1 MNARFVF
8 FMAYKYFSSWRK
20 QSVIIVAA
28 ITGAVFLYVLT
39 YSMLGGLVEA
49 TLSKTIG
56 LAVPHVEVEVGMNDY
71 EELKLALKNIGD
83 VIAFSPRLASQAL
96 ISYDGKTKGVRVVEV
111 YENLEPEVTE
121 IDQYIVEGS
130 WKLKDSCIVSKRL
143 ANELGVDLGDKV
155 AIVLPSGEV
164 VKVEVAEVFDTG
176 VFELDAYV
184 VYVSLDFLKEKLK
197 GETEYL
203 VALKLK
209 NPSKSEEVAGEIGRL
224 GFEARHW
231 KELAKNV
238 LDLIE
243 VEEFYSTALIASVLV
258 ITGLGIVN
266 VMLMLTESRKRSIGV
281 LKAVGATSKE
291 IFAVYFSVSLI
302 YGILGFALGL
312 SLALLI
318 ANAIKETSV
327 EIFGGV
333 LRVPFIFTPDL
344 AFSGLAFA
352 LVVSTLSCAY
362 SAYKASTL
370 DPAEVMR
377 FE

>member
-1 MNARFVF
+1 
-8 FMAYKYFSSWRK
+8 
-20 QSVIIVAA
+20 
-28 ITGAVFLYVLT
+28 
-39 YSMLGGLVEA
+39 
-49 TLSKTIG
+49 
-56 LAVPHVEVEVGMNDY
+56 
-71 EELKLALKNIGD
+71 
-83 VIAFSPRLASQAL
+83 
-96 ISYDGKTKGVRVVEV
+96 
-111 YENLEPEVTE
+111 
-121 IDQYIVEGS
+121 
-130 WKLKDSCIVSKRL
+130 
-143 ANELGVDLGDKV
+143 
-155 AIVLPSGEV
+155 
-164 VKVEVAEVFDTG
+164 
-176 VFELDAYV
+176 
-184 VYVSLDFLKEKLK
+184 VSLDFLKEKLK